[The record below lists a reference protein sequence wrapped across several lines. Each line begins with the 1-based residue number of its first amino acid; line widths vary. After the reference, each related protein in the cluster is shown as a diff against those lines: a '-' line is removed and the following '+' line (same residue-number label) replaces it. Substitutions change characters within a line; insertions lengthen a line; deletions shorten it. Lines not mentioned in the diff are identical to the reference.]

1 MPFAP
6 FLPRSY
12 CTYVGNPRVPIAA
25 TIRVFPPPT
34 SLSSRP
40 VTSWRC
46 VLKLLVKHGP
56 VQFVPPSYEKYRPC
70 LVPATTLLLLF
81 GSTRTLP
88 TALYCGNCPA
98 GSTYAMP
105 NTSAPSTVQVAPA
118 LVDLRIPWLPR
129 VNEPKFRSP
138 VPA

>member
-25 TIRVFPPPT
+25 TILVLPPPR
-34 SLSSRP
+34 SVSSSP
-40 VTSWRC
+40 VTSCRC

-56 VQFVPPSYEKYRPC
+56 DQFVPPSYEKYRPC
-70 LVPATTLLLLF
+70 FVPATTLLPLF

-88 TALYCGNCPA
+88 TALYCGNSPA
-98 GSTYAMP
+98 GSGSAAP
-105 NTSAPSTVQVAPA
+105 NTSGASTLQVAPA
-118 LVDLRIPWLPR
+118 SVDLRMP
-129 VNEPKFRSP
+129 
-138 VPA
+138 

>member
-25 TIRVFPPPT
+25 IIRVVPPPK

-40 VTSWRC
+40 VTSCRC

-56 VQFVPPSYEKYRPC
+56 DQLVPPSYEKYRPVF
-70 LVPATTLLLLF
+70 VPATTLLPLL

-88 TALYCGNCPA
+88 TALYCGNWPA
-98 GSTYAMP
+98 GSGRPGP
-105 NTSAPSTVQVAPA
+105 NTLDPSSVQLVPA
-118 LVDLRIPWLPR
+118 LVDLSMPWLPMEK
-129 VNEPKFRSP
+129 EPKFRSP